1 MAETLISPG
10 VFLNENDLSQI
21 TSGPIAVGAALIGPT
36 VIGPVNIPTKVTT
49 YSQYKSLFGAA
60 FVSGGT
66 SQEYLTSMAALNY
79 FEQGGDS
86 LLVTRVASGSYISAT
101 ASIASNI
108 TAVAGTYAAASIPVA
123 SFSSSALTNQPDTGS
138 NTPITFI
145 DSNNNYYYFFA
156 TSWGYNISYYSE
168 TLNYGYFTP
177 NNGNSYT
184 RDQWTG
190 SLITFINTYVS
201 SEGLNISASTDGT
214 NLIFS
219 GSSAGVAGGTRVFT
233 QVGFGAPT
241 SSFGAVRKGTLSTPT
256 APINSSAFDLET
268 ISVGTVMNNA
278 TGSATNGLLPSG
290 STSNIRWEITNSD
303 SGSGQFNLIIRRGD
317 DYENNK
323 TVLETWNNLSLDPNQ
338 NNYISYIIGDA
349 KEIVQVDEFGNSY
362 LQQSGYYQNK
372 SRYVRVKA
380 VNAPTPNYFDT
391 AGIVQ
396 SQYTSSLPIVGS
408 GSLNGG
414 FSGATGAIWGCFG
427 KASLNLF
434 ELIPNTPSTATAPN
448 TNIQGVAPTDYS
460 TAISLLGNQDAY
472 DFNVLYAPGLTS
484 QNAPSAI
491 TSLVNLSQTRGDNIA
506 VIDVVGFGQSMT
518 TTKTQAQAYDNSYAA
533 TYWPWVQLRSRET
546 GRLNFVPPSTLIPAI
561 YEYNDK
567 ISAEWF
573 APAGL
578 NRGGLSTV
586 LQPERRLS
594 VNDRNFLYQGKVNPI
609 ATFPGV
615 GTVVY
620 GQKTLQAKP
629 SALDRVNVRRLLIS
643 LKRYIK
649 QIAETLVFEPNT
661 QVTRNKFL
669 NQVNPYLEYVQ
680 QKQGLYA
687 FQVVMDDTNNTPDV
701 IDRNQ
706 LVGSIYLQPT
716 KTAEFIQLDFNV
728 LPTGASFGA

>member
-86 LLVTRVASGSYISAT
+86 LLVTRVASGSYTSAT
-101 ASIASNI
+101 ASVASSYLS
-108 TAVAGTYAAASIPVA
+108 TPGTYATASIPVT
-123 SFSSSALTNQPDTGS
+123 SFTSSAVTGQSDTGS
-138 NTPITFI
+138 YSPIVFI
-145 DSNNNYYYFFA
+145 DPNNNYYYFFPTA
-156 TSWGYNISYYSE
+156 WGFSYTYYSE

-184 RDQWTG
+184 RDQWTA
-190 SLITFINTYVS
+190 SLISFINSYVPD
-201 SEGLNISASTDGT
+201 LNISASTDGT

-219 GSSAGVAGGTRVFT
+219 GSSTGVAGGTKVYT
-233 QVGFGAPT
+233 QIGFGAPT
-241 SSFGAVRKGTLSTPT
+241 ASFGAVKKGSLTTPT
-256 APINSSAFDLET
+256 VGVNSSAFDLET
-268 ISVGTVMNNA
+268 ISVGTLMNNA

-290 STSNIRWEITNSD
+290 SSSNIRWEITNSD

-349 KEIVQVDEFGNSY
+349 KEVVQVDEVGNSY

-372 SRYVRVKA
+372 SRYIRVKA
-380 VNAPTPNYFDT
+380 VNRPTPNYFDT
-391 AGIVQ
+391 AGAVQ
-396 SQYTSSLPIVGS
+396 SQYTSSLPQVGS

-414 FSGATGAIWGCFG
+414 FGGAAGAVWGCYG
-427 KASLNLF
+427 KAPLNLF
-434 ELIPNTPSTATAPN
+434 EAIPTTPSTATVST
-448 TNIQGVAPTDYS
+448 TNIQGVAPTDYD
-460 TAISLLGNQDAY
+460 TAISLLANQDAY
-472 DFNVLYAPGLTS
+472 DFNILYAPGLTS

-491 TSLVNLSQTRGDNIA
+491 TSLVNLSQRRGDNIA

-518 TTKTQAQAYDNSYAA
+518 QAKTQAQAYDNSYAA

-649 QIAETLVFEPNT
+649 QIAEQLVFEPNT
-661 QVTRNKFL
+661 QITRNKFL

-728 LPTGASFGA
+728 LPTGASFGG